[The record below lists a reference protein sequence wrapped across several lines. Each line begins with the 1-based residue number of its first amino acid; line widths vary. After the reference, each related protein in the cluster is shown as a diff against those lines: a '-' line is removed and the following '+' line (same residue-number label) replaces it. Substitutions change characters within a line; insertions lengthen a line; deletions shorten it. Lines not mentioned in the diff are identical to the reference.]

1 MRTSL
6 YPNRSR
12 SAYGL
17 LELLISAG
25 MGFVVL
31 TGAIVVFIY
40 GIFSF
45 AGLGNYAIL
54 TGQSRVAADAMS
66 REMREATGILSAQ
79 STGNTKTLVFTNSF
93 TRTITAYAWNADT
106 GILTCQRTGEDA
118 PRVRLTGCD
127 LWDFTLFQRTPQTNW
142 YFFTTADLKL
152 CKSIDMTWKCSRSI
166 LGQKINTENI
176 VTAQVVLRNK
186 P

>member
-1 MRTSL
+1 MRTYL

-12 SAYGL
+12 CAFGL

-31 TGAIVVFIY
+31 TGAVVVFIY
-40 GIFSF
+40 GVFSF

-54 TGQSRVAADAMS
+54 TGQSRLAADAMS

-79 STGNTKTLVFTNSF
+79 ATGETKTLVLTNSF
-93 TRTITAYAWNADT
+93 TRTTTTYSWNAQT
-106 GILTCQRTGEDA
+106 GTLTSQKTGEDD
-118 PRVRLTGCD
+118 PHVCLTGCD
-127 LWDFTLFQRTPQTNW
+127 LWDFTLFQRSPQTNW
-142 YFFTTADLKL
+142 SFFTTSDLKL

-186 P
+186 S